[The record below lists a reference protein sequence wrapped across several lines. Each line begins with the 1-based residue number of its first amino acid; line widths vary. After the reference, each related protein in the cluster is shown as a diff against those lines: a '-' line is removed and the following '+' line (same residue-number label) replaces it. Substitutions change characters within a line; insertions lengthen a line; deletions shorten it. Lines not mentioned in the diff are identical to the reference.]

1 MRNLLEPK
9 IYIGTFL
16 FKTLDVGVPFLSAPF
31 RKCLFPGLYF
41 PAHGVAELWSVC
53 VFVYVCVRARSYIY
67 HYVFSTYQELA
78 TPAKHK
84 QMRVMSKK

>member
-1 MRNLLEPK
+1 MPPSGSAYFLVSIFQHTVLLS
-9 IYIGTFL
+9 Y
-16 FKTLDVGVPFLSAPF
+16 V
-31 RKCLFPGLYF
+31 
-41 PAHGVAELWSVC
+41 SVC

-67 HYVFSTYQELA
+67 HYVFSTYQDLA